1 MEKTYKIL
9 KVVLL
14 VLCFVA
20 LLLGAKRLYDTLGS
34 QVQMDALVTQSTQA
48 PEADSAEPNNTEP
61 GSTEPEK
68 QAAPDFTVYDGDGNA
83 HKLSDFRG
91 KPVILNFWASW
102 CGPCKSEMPDFD
114 EKYQEYGQQVHCLM
128 VNLTDG
134 SQETV
139 ETASEFIAGQGY
151 TFPVYFDTDME
162 GAIAYGVNAV
172 PVTYLI
178 DGEGYLV
185 GWGQGALSGEALQ
198 GGIDMLLSE

>member
-61 GSTEPEK
+61 GSTEPEN

-114 EKYQEYGQQVHCLM
+114 EKYQEYGQQVHFLM